1 MRPIWREY
9 YPRENTTLLMEWAWA
24 VAFDVFAKSCCDL
37 YPKLLAI
44 NAVIVVPTWTTSPNH
59 QINATLKHFSN
70 GSTMRVSIPRDAG

>member
-9 YPRENTTLLMEWAWA
+9 YPRENTTLLMAWAWA

-44 NAVIVVPTWTTSPNH
+44 NAVIYFLSDGICIFLLSSV
-59 QINATLKHFSN
+59 Q
-70 GSTMRVSIPRDAG
+70 